1 MGLYVNM
8 ITPAKGETEWGRH
21 MSELDLDDIRR
32 RMDGSLSS
40 LKTEFM
46 GLRAGRASTGM
57 LEPIMVDAY
66 GSKMPI
72 SQVGNISAPEPRL
85 LTVTVWDA
93 SLTAAVEKSIRESDL
108 GLNPMAEGTLIRVP
122 IPDLSEERRRDMV
135 KVAGRY
141 AEAAR
146 VSVRNVRRDGIET
159 ARKMEKDSLISEDE
173 LRGLEADIQ
182 KLTDDHVKMI
192 DDALSNKEKEITQV

>member
-1 MGLYVNM
+1 
-8 ITPAKGETEWGRH
+8 

-93 SLTAAVEKSIRESDL
+93 SLTAAVEKAIRESDL

>member
-1 MGLYVNM
+1 MSDVN
-8 ITPAKGETEWGRH
+8 
-21 MSELDLDDIRR
+21 LDDIKR
-32 RMDGSLSS
+32 RMEGSLSS

-57 LEPIMVDAY
+57 LEPVMVDAY
-66 GSKMPI
+66 GSKMPM

-93 SLTAAVEKSIRESDL
+93 SLTSSVEKAIRESDL

-135 KVAGRY
+135 KVASRY

-159 ARKMEKDSLISEDE
+159 ARKLQKESLISEDE
-173 LRGLEADIQ
+173 LRDLESDIQ
-182 KLTDDHVKMI
+182 KLTDEHVKLI
-192 DDALSNKEKEITQV
+192 DDSLANKEKEITQV

>member
-1 MGLYVNM
+1 MSDVN
-8 ITPAKGETEWGRH
+8 
-21 MSELDLDDIRR
+21 LDDIKR
-32 RMDGSLSS
+32 RMEGSLNS

-66 GSKMPI
+66 GSKMPMT
-72 SQVGNISAPEPRL
+72 QVGNISVPEPRL

-93 SLTAAVEKSIRESDL
+93 SLTSAVEKAIRDSDL

-122 IPDLSEERRRDMV
+122 IPDLSEERRKDMV

-146 VSVRNVRRDGIET
+146 VSVRNVRRDGIEA
-159 ARKMEKDSLISEDE
+159 ARKMEKDSAISEDE
-173 LRGLEADIQ
+173 RHDLETSIQ
-182 KLTDDHVKMI
+182 KLTDDHVKLI
-192 DDALSNKEKEITQV
+192 DDMLANKEKEITQV

>member
-1 MGLYVNM
+1 
-8 ITPAKGETEWGRH
+8 
-21 MSELDLDDIRR
+21 MSDLDLDDVKR
-32 RMDGSLSS
+32 RMEGSLSS
-40 LKTEFM
+40 LKSEFM

-72 SQVGNISAPEPRL
+72 TQVGNISAPEPRL

-93 SLTAAVEKSIRESDL
+93 SLTSAVEKAIRESDL

-141 AEAAR
+141 AETAR

-159 ARKMEKDSLISEDE
+159 ARKMQKESLISEDE
-173 LRGLEADIQ
+173 LRDLEGDIQ
-182 KLTDDHVKMI
+182 KLTDEHVKQI
-192 DDALSNKEKEITQV
+192 DDALANKEREITHV

>member
-1 MGLYVNM
+1 
-8 ITPAKGETEWGRH
+8 
-21 MSELDLDDIRR
+21 MSDVDLDDIQR

-40 LKTEFM
+40 LKGEFM

-72 SQVGNISAPEPRL
+72 TQVGNISAPEPRL

-93 SLTAAVEKSIRESDL
+93 SLTASVEKAIRDSDL

-122 IPDLSEERRRDMV
+122 IPDLSEERRRD
-135 KVAGRY
+135 
-141 AEAAR
+141 
-146 VSVRNVRRDGIET
+146 GIES

-173 LRGLEADIQ
+173 RRDLETDIQ

-192 DDALSNKEKEITQV
+192 DEALANKEKEIIQV

>member
-1 MGLYVNM
+1 
-8 ITPAKGETEWGRH
+8 
-21 MSELDLDDIRR
+21 MSALDLDDIKR
-32 RMDGSLSS
+32 RMEGSLNS

-57 LEPIMVDAY
+57 LEPIMVEAY
-66 GSKMPI
+66 GSKMPMN
-72 SQVGNISAPEPRL
+72 QVGNISVPEPRL

-93 SLTAAVEKSIRESDL
+93 GLTSSVEKAIRESDL

-122 IPDLSEERRRDMV
+122 IPDLSEERRKDMV

-146 VSVRNVRRDGIET
+146 VAVRNVRRDGIEA
-159 ARKMEKDSLISEDE
+159 ARKLEKDSEISEDE
-173 LRGLEADIQ
+173 RHDLETDIQ
-182 KLTDDHVKMI
+182 KLTDDHVKQI
-192 DDALSNKEKEITQV
+192 DDALSNKETEITQV

>member
-1 MGLYVNM
+1 
-8 ITPAKGETEWGRH
+8 
-21 MSELDLDDIRR
+21 MSDFDIKDIER
-32 RMDGSLSS
+32 RMDGSVSS

-72 SQVGNISAPEPRL
+72 SQVGNISAPEARL

-93 SLTAAVEKSIRESDL
+93 SMTASVEKAIRESDL

-122 IPDLSEERRRDMV
+122 IPDLSVERRKDMV

-146 VSVRNVRRDGIET
+146 VAVRNVRRDGIESI
-159 ARKMEKDSLISEDE
+159 RKAEKDGLMGEDE
-173 LRGLEADIQ
+173 RHGLEADVQ
-182 KLTDDHVKMI
+182 KMTDSFVKTI
-192 DDALSNKEKEITQV
+192 DDSLANKEKEITQV

>member
-1 MGLYVNM
+1 
-8 ITPAKGETEWGRH
+8 
-21 MSELDLDDIRR
+21 MSDVDLDDIKR
-32 RMDGSLSS
+32 RMEGSLSS

-46 GLRAGRASTGM
+46 GLRTGRASTGM
-57 LEPIMVDAY
+57 LEPVMVDAY
-66 GSKMPI
+66 GSKMPM

-93 SLTAAVEKSIRESDL
+93 SLTSAVEKAIRESDL

-135 KVAGRY
+135 KVASRY

-159 ARKMEKDSLISEDE
+159 ARKMQKESLISEDE
-173 LRGLEADIQ
+173 LRDLEGDIQ
-182 KLTDDHVKMI
+182 KLTDEHVKMI
-192 DDALSNKEKEITQV
+192 DDSLANKEKEITQV